1 MTLLLGCIADD
12 FTGGTDLAGMLVKN
26 GLRTVLMVGVPETPV
41 PADIDAVVIAL
52 KSRTTPAADAIAQSL
67 AALHSLQAQGCRQIY
82 FKYCSTFDST
92 PASNIGP
99 VAEALMDA
107 PQAGS
112 RASSRNWSP
121 PARRGTAFRSSR
133 RHTSSTPVRQR

>member
-67 AALHSLQAQGCRQIY
+67 PAFHSLQAQGCRQIY

-92 PASNIGP
+92 PPFLS
-99 VAEALMDA
+99 L
-107 PQAGS
+107 
-112 RASSRNWSP
+112 SP
-121 PARRGTAFRSSR
+121 FSYPPPLRHSPLLRRITM
-133 RHTSSTPVRQR
+133 T